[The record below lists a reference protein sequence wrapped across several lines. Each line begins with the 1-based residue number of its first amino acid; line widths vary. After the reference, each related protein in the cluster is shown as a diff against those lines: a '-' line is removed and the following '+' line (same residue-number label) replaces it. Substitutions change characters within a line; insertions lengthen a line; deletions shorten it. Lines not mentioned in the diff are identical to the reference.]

1 MASFLS
7 SIGSVLT
14 AAIGWVGQVV
24 TSMFGTGTGEGQ
36 LADLLPFIALGIGV
50 GVLGLG
56 VSYVRS
62 FIKIG

>member
-1 MASFLS
+1 MATFLTN
-7 SIGSVLT
+7 IGSVLT
-14 AAIGWVGQVV
+14 AAIGWVGNVV
-24 TSMFGTGTGEGQ
+24 TAMFGAEGQ

>member
-1 MASFLS
+1 MAAFLTE
-7 SIGSVLT
+7 IGSVLT
-14 AAIGWVGQVV
+14 AAIGWVGNVV
-24 TSMFGTGTGEGQ
+24 SAMFGAQGA